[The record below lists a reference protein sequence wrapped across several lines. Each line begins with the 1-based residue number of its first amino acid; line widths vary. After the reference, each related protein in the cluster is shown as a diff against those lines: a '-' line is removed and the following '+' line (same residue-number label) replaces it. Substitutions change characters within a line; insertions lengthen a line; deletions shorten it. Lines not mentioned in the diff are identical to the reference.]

1 MEQRMDKDILFMLK
15 QKKRRKFWSRALSVM
30 MCVVVF
36 CTTYALILPAITK
49 ETDTFCGIEAHTH
62 TEDCYDQT
70 LLCESHVHDEACF
83 EMHSEQICG
92 LEETEGHTHGET
104 CVLQME
110 KVLSCERE
118 ETEGHTHTEACS
130 ATEQVLSCGLEE
142 TAGHTHTEACTSK
155 ILTCSLPEDET
166 HTHSDSCYTTE
177 YICGLEEGTGHSH
190 TEDCYTS
197 KTVYVCGMEEHAGHQ
212 HGDTCWTEVAVYSC
226 GLQETEPHVHTEACF
241 ETTQVQICTI
251 ETDPEHEHTESC
263 YAKQL
268 ICELEEHEHSL
279 PCYADP
285 NADLETAK
293 DWEASLPAELSGVYA
308 KDVLAIA
315 KSQLGYTESVRNYQV
330 SEDGETKGYTRY
342 GAWYGIPYGDW
353 CAMFVSF
360 CYHYAGVEGVPLHC
374 NCPAWIN
381 ELKELGLFHGEDD
394 YIPNP
399 GDLIFFDWNANGES
413 DHVGLVTEVDGDTV
427 KTIEGNSANSVR
439 YESYALSDNR
449 IQGYGALPVQEKEV
463 SYLCG
468 LDAHVHNET
477 CHDAEGNLICSME
490 EHTHTE
496 ACWGKKLFYTDNMI
510 RAFVTIKGVEVLP
523 EDLSV
528 MVWEITAEEDPATF
542 QGMQDAL
549 LEKMVTQSR
558 YVQHAGYYGM
568 ELQSQGEPYELPE
581 EAKVTV
587 DVEFVQPLFTAEEME
602 NAAEMKTFM
611 LTPQEAEPEAVAE
624 EETQSGTIALMRAFS
639 PRAVQEEEAQIESV
653 AYTAE
658 PVSGENYG
666 DSGEGLTGVSF
677 RTGRIA
683 NFAVAVATDTLE
695 GTFWTRVTNIN
706 EITNDGTYMIVSAEG
721 NYALTGN
728 SNRNYQAV
736 TVQTVKGNTEY
747 YTISGSDDMNLR
759 WIFTKSGNGYTIKN
773 QGTNQYVNASSE
785 RFITNDTMNIKI
797 SYHVPEKCWRLT
809 GDVVT
814 EVWYWETTTTYY
826 LRNAGT
832 GAFTRKTDADTTYQ
846 GTFATDIEHYYT
858 ADMLIFKLSD
868 KTELSVP
875 KDVEDVIADG
885 ETGQEGPEKPDYDDF
900 IVPSGSK
907 QGDTAV
913 TDANDSTKLV
923 SGKYYSDPAT
933 SDLETN
939 YRKDT
944 YAESEAIDG
953 KVMTD
958 KSVIY
963 GDDDYDVF
971 DSYAA
976 NTFGV
981 TLSALGQEYPIAQN
995 DIVTTPVDV
1004 VFVLDVSGSM
1014 TVYKTEDGEVRL
1026 QALSRAFNEAATDI
1040 MNAHE
1045 ANRIGVAL
1053 YSSGAWE
1060 MLPLDRYDA
1069 DTIEIDK
1076 ELENGQTVK
1085 KEIKQLTRVE
1095 SVLMPYLKNNRVTRQ
1110 FLVGTDSLKNEA
1122 GTSYKLAGYT
1132 GKVGGENDIHQGIGT
1147 YTQAGIAQG
1156 YEILKANTD
1165 TTWTDVINEG
1175 TDYERE
1181 YTVTRQPVI
1190 ILLSDGEPTHATNI
1204 FMDPLNGP
1212 HYGDGNGDPPDDGV
1226 CNINGI
1232 QGYYTILSANY
1243 FKRMTG
1249 IHYEKE
1255 ALFYTIGFGIKKV
1268 DEDNDDVNYDAANKG
1283 SGDRY
1288 KRAVLNPTQENLDK
1302 MTANDV
1308 NGTRTSAILKGLLS
1322 GTITD
1327 QAIQTRSLWPD
1338 PWTGVPHIYTPV
1350 LHTNPYAGDFNYA
1363 DGAYFGQ
1370 MSKDELT
1377 NIFNNILTDSQVE
1390 TPYGFLLYSNTT
1402 MDISDT
1408 IGDGMEIKGDPVLR
1422 YGGRN
1427 YTCSGKTTEG
1437 NVTTY
1442 IYSGTYVDPYIP
1454 DRTVNLEDIIVT
1466 VTINDEG
1473 RQVVNMHV
1481 PDQAMPT
1488 YTPELIGKQYY
1499 YEALPVRLVYQVGL
1513 TEESQQAVLALA
1525 DTGGKLTF
1533 YTNVYEGNV
1542 PAAGATLV
1550 PSTANPFYTDVD
1562 NDGKIS
1568 YQPHTENKTENTT
1581 DTVTYH
1587 VDCSMGDHA
1596 DDETIYVYH
1605 KLGNN
1610 GKLEFTAEKPE
1621 LKIPVEKRWEGV
1633 NADAQAPLTI
1643 TLYKVVE
1650 SANSATATALSTI
1663 ELNKD
1668 NGWKGSFDK
1677 LAMPGNDWY
1686 YAIGETVPE
1695 GFVVIYD
1702 GETIKASLG
1711 DGDSRETVMVTK
1723 VAVEGRKAQAV
1734 TIKNIP
1740 CVELPNTG
1748 GAGTQMYTTAGLLL
1762 MLTSAAYL
1770 MYIHTKRRKEVS

>member
-1 MEQRMDKDILFMLK
+1 MEQRLDKDALFMLK
-15 QKKRRKFWSRALSVM
+15 QKRRRKTWSRIVSIM

-62 TEDCYDQT
+62 ADACYNKT
-70 LLCESHVHDEACF
+70 LLCEGHVHGDTCF
-83 EMHSEQICG
+83 ETHSQQICLLDETEGHSHTESCIPTMETVLSCG
-92 LEETEGHTHGET
+92 LEETEGHTH
-104 CVLQME
+104 
-110 KVLSCERE
+110 
-118 ETEGHTHTEACS
+118 S
-130 ATEQVLSCGLEE
+130 AECGVTEQVLSCGLEE
-142 TAGHTHTEACTSK
+142 ISGHTHTDTCTSK
-155 ILTCSLPEDET
+155 TLTCSLPEDEN
-166 HTHSDSCYTTE
+166 HTHDDSCYIIENICGQEESEGHSHTDACYTSETT
-177 YICGLEEGTGHSH
+177 YTCGLEEMASH
-190 TEDCYTS
+190 QHNEACYTE
-197 KTVYVCGMEEHAGHQ
+197 T
-212 HGDTCWTEVAVYSC
+212 TTYSC
-226 GLQETEPHVHTEACF
+226 GQQEVEAHSHTEACF
-241 ETTQVQICTI
+241 EVTQVQICTI
-251 ETDPEHEHTESC
+251 ETNPEHEHTESC
-263 YAKQL
+263 YDKQL

-308 KDVLAIA
+308 EDVLAIA
-315 KSQLGYTESVRNYQV
+315 KSQLGYAESANNYTV
-330 SEDGETKGYTRY
+330 VEGETKGYTRY

-353 CAMFVSF
+353 CAMYASF

-394 YIPNP
+394 YVPGP

-427 KTIEGNSANSVR
+427 KTIEGNSADSVR

-449 IQGYGALPVQEKEV
+449 IQGYGALPEQEKKV

-477 CHDAEGNLICSME
+477 CHDAEGNLICSMK

-496 ACWGKKLFYTDNMI
+496 VCWGKKLFYTDNMI

-528 MVWEITAEEDPATF
+528 MVWEITAEEDPAAF

-611 LTPQEAEPEAVAE
+611 LTPQEAEPEAAAE
-624 EETQSGTIALMRAFS
+624 EETETGGIALMRAFS
-639 PRAVQEEEAQIESV
+639 PRAVQEEEAQIEPV

-677 RTGRIA
+677 RAGRIA

-695 GTFWTRVTNIN
+695 GTFWTRVSSLD

-728 SNRNYQAV
+728 SSRNYQAV

-747 YTISGSDDMNLR
+747 YTISGSDDINLR
-759 WIFTKSGNGYTIKN
+759 WNITGTGTSRTIKN
-773 QGTNQYVNASSE
+773 QGTSKYLNLNNST
-785 RFITNDTMNIKI
+785 FIGDSGSNNLEYFT
-797 SYHVPEKCWRLT
+797 PENCWRFYIVKQEREWFT
-809 GDVVT
+809 WVDVN
-814 EVWYWETTTTYY
+814 YY
-826 LRNAGT
+826 LRNPGT
-832 GAFTRKTDADTTYQ
+832 GAFTGPSK
-846 GTFATDIEHYYT
+846 ATDYSGSGTLASTIEHYYT

-868 KTELSVP
+868 VTELSVP
-875 KDVEDVIADG
+875 KDVENTIADG
-885 ETGQEGPEKPDYDDF
+885 ETGQEGPEKPNYGDF

-963 GDDDYDVF
+963 GDDDYNVF

-1014 TVYKTEDGEVRL
+1014 NIYETKDNEARIS
-1026 QALSRAFNEAATDI
+1026 ALSSAFNEAVTNI

-1045 ANRIGVAL
+1045 ANRVGVAL

-1060 MLPLDRYDA
+1060 MLPLDRYTA
-1069 DTIEIDK
+1069 DPVEDLPNDEDEIM
-1076 ELENGQTVK
+1076 ELTTLEPHK
-1085 KEIKQLTRVE
+1085 L
-1095 SVLMPYLKNNRVTRQ
+1095 PYSETKQ
-1110 FLVGTDSLKNEA
+1110 FLVGSDSLKSE
-1122 GTSYKLAGYT
+1122 TT
-1132 GKVGGENDIHQGIGT
+1132 GKGFDGAGWTGSVIDSDDIYQGIGT
-1147 YTQAGIAQG
+1147 YTQAGIAKG
-1156 YEILKANTD
+1156 YEILKANED

-1175 TDYERE
+1175 TAFERE

-1212 HYGDGNGDPPDDGV
+1212 HYGDGNGYLNDG
-1226 CNINGI
+1226 NISGI

-1243 FKRMTG
+1243 FKRMAG
-1249 IHYEKE
+1249 IHYQKE
-1255 ALFYTIGFGIKKV
+1255 ALFYTVGLGIKTA
-1268 DEDNDDVNYDAANKG
+1268 DEPNDDINYDHVNNKTG

-1288 KRAVLNPTQENLDK
+1288 KRAVLDPSQKNLDK

-1308 NGTRTSAILKGLLS
+1308 NGSRTSAILKGLLN

-1327 QAIQTRSLWPD
+1327 QAIKTRSQWPD

-1377 NIFNNILTDSQVE
+1377 NIFDNILTDSQVE

-1542 PAAGATLV
+1542 PAAGATLI
-1550 PSTANPFYTDVD
+1550 PSLENPFYTDVD

-1568 YQPHTENKTENTT
+1568 YQAHTENKTENTT
-1581 DTVTYH
+1581 DTATYH
-1587 VDCSMGDHA
+1587 VDCSMSDHETG
-1596 DDETIYVYH
+1596 ETIYVYH

-1621 LKIPVEKRWEGV
+1621 LKIPVEKRWESV

-1695 GFVVIYD
+1695 GFVAIYG

-1770 MYIHTKRRKEVS
+1770 MYIHTKRRKEVN